1 MLSRGQG
8 GKRKGGLERVG
19 RRRYRKIRANGEQG
33 RSVWKEPEHT
43 FNHKI
48 QNIFP
53 FQAAPPFMLMD
64 GKLSEKRLS
73 SVAGCHMAT
82 EVRRTLHSLGHTF
95 TLDRLSLFGT
105 LRVSKS
111 DKRRDGRL
119 RLWFTPNDT
128 CFRSNRRRL
137 WRENRSIGERVYREL
152 RP

>member
-1 MLSRGQG
+1 M
-8 GKRKGGLERVG
+8 ERVG

-33 RSVWKEPEHT
+33 RSVRKEPGYT

-53 FQAAPPFMLMD
+53 CQAAPPFMLMD

-95 TLDRLSLFGT
+95 TLDRLSLFGV

-111 DKRRDGRL
+111 DKRRDGAGCVYGSRRAIL
-119 RLWFTPNDT
+119 VSDRIDAACST
-128 CFRSNRRRL
+128 RIEVSGNRCIESCVPDR
-137 WRENRSIGERVYREL
+137 
-152 RP
+152 